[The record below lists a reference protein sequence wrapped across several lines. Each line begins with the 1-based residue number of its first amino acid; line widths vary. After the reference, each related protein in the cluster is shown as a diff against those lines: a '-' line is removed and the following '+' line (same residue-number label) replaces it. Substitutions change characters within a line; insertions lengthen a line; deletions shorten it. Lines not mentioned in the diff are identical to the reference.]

1 MRRHGY
7 ERLLPARLAFLIG
20 LAASLALILLFSSKS
35 DAAPF
40 TPELSY
46 AYELANE
53 HWHGPPTGCTSI
65 DFEIVP
71 NGSIGDFEGEA
82 SEPLPGEAPKPCF
95 LYVIAR
101 DAAPNWFERACAIIR
116 HEDGHLHGFGHSDD
130 PNSIMFPD
138 PQFVPS
144 QCASAGLFLLN
155 HSNPRRQR

>member
-1 MRRHGY
+1 MRRRSGD
-7 ERLLPARLAFLIG
+7 ERMPSARLAFLLALAVG
-20 LAASLALILLFSSKS
+20 LALTLLSTGEA

-53 HWHGPPTGCTSI
+53 HWRGPPTGCTSI

-82 SEPLPGEAPKPCF
+82 SLPEPGEAPKPCF
-95 LYVIAR
+95 LSIIAR
-101 DAAPNWFERACAIIR
+101 DAQPSWFERACAVIR
-116 HEDGHLHGFGHSDD
+116 HEDGHLHGLHHSND
-130 PNSIMFPD
+130 PTNIMFPSVT
-138 PQFVPS
+138 FVPS

-155 HSNPRRQR
+155 HPRRLR